1 MSTTPNLCSVETKI
15 HPGFVCEHRPLKEG
29 ETPKRRGQATVYEA
43 TGAVT
48 PELAELLDTP
58 HLITIKHDGQCSKLV
73 HTDTGIRVYRRLDV
87 RKDKRPPDNSVP
99 AGNFLF
105 LNPQFLCSLPLF
117 LIFHVISFCLTFPG
131 LNSQGEVEF
140 YWVDITNDNSA
151 DNQYY
156 HSALIRHE
164 NQIKSIA
171 MIVPTA
177 SGGFEIV
184 ETPVS
189 DIETGT
195 YELIGPKV
203 QGNPYRLPATKVP
216 VPILRKEQNKILQV
230 EQHFFIRHGIVD
242 ISQIFRDA
250 VPDFNLE
257 SVRNF
262 IVSRMIEGIVLHF
275 PGKCMVKVNRGH
287 IGVELTKDDVLQIN
301 ISK

>member
-99 AGNFLF
+99 A
-105 LNPQFLCSLPLF
+105 
-117 LIFHVISFCLTFPG
+117 G